1 MKFYIIFSL
10 LFFQA
15 LYNSISANN
24 DKELLM
30 ELDKVLKDQKIY
42 EQYMED
48 KIKTANQKVF
58 FTADNPQLQ
67 FEALGDLF
75 ELYRSYR
82 TDQALSIAEQRIQLG
97 KQLNEES
104 YRKAVMNKADVLNKM
119 GYYNEAR

>member
-58 FTADNPQLQ
+58 LRQTIP
-67 FEALGDLF
+67 
-75 ELYRSYR
+75 SYN
-82 TDQALSIAEQRIQLG
+82 S
-97 KQLNEES
+97 KH
-104 YRKAVMNKADVLNKM
+104 
-119 GYYNEAR
+119 